1 MKHFGLI
8 VLLPLLAA
16 CASSPKDAQTCPSV
30 AVVRDLHQ
38 FADFGRAEKPTRT
51 EFVAAARLDGVRGDC
66 GSEDKKIIANIDI
79 AMRAFRGPR
88 LGGDRAEFPY
98 FVAVLDRDDHVVAK
112 QNLSVTF
119 SLTQEDKMVEKTEAV
134 RVAIPNPAGRDGGYW
149 RVLVGFQL
157 SPEQLAFN
165 RGEFGEPKAWPS
177 PAGRVLRQ
185 KTQ

>member
-1 MKHFGLI
+1 MKHLGLI
-8 VLLPLLAA
+8 ALLPLLAA
-16 CASSPKDAQTCPSV
+16 CASNPKDEQTCPSV

-38 FADFGRAEKPTRT
+38 FADFGRAEKPARA

-66 GSEDKKIIANIDI
+66 GAEDKKIVANIDI

-98 FVAVLDRDDHVVAK
+98 FVAVLDRDDYVVAK
-112 QNLSVTF
+112 QNLSATF
-119 SLTQEDKMVEKTEAV
+119 SLTQNDKMVEKVEAV
-134 RVAIPNPAGRDGGYW
+134 RVNIPNPVGRDGRYW

-177 PAGRVLRQ
+177 PAGRVQRQ
-185 KTQ
+185 QTP

>member
-1 MKHFGLI
+1 MRRYGLI
-8 VLLPLLAA
+8 LLLPLLAA
-16 CASSPKDAQTCPSV
+16 CSSTKEQPACPAV
-30 AVVRDLHQ
+30 AVVHDLQ
-38 FADFGRAEKPTRT
+38 QYADFGRSEKPVRA
-51 EFVAAARLDGVRGDC
+51 EFVAAARLDGVQGDC
-66 GSEDKKIIANIDI
+66 RSEDKVIAANIDI

-119 SLTQEDKMVEKTEAV
+119 SLTQEDKMVEKTELV
-134 RVAIPNPAGRDGGYW
+134 RVNIPNPVGRDGSYW

-165 RGEFGEPKAWPS
+165 RGEFGEPKPWPS

-185 KTQ
+185 KTP